1 MFNCLAISV
10 IVGNLEDI
18 GVFLIKLEY
27 FVQTDSNLI
36 KRLHYTFHFLN
47 ETILKVHVSLCLL
60 LASLS
65 VCAQT
70 KKISYSPDDSD
81 FTNPERGF
89 YIPSSTTA
97 SHFVMLNADQLRNY
111 RLTPYKAGK
120 ASYRVNASLI
130 YRGYELDIFKDKPLS
145 DEFLHN
151 LQKDL
156 DAVKEAGCKMI
167 LRFAYTNTAKGGDC
181 KDEYKICPPYGD
193 APVAIALHHIEQL
206 KPLLQKNAAVIA
218 VLQEGFI
225 GIWGENYFTDYFGDA
240 SMNGLGIIPDSSWQ
254 QRNRLLKALLDAL
267 PQNRMVQV
275 RTPQIKQ
282 KYVYGPS
289 APVTSAPLTITEAF
303 SNSDKA
309 RIGFHNDCFLST
321 PDDYGTFYD
330 YGSSSQPRQPAND
343 VLRNYIEADT
353 RFTAVG
359 GETCDD
365 AFSPQNNCAPA
376 GYAEAEM
383 RRMHYSFLNAAYN
396 NDVNNDWDSSGCM
409 ASIKKKLGYR
419 IVLRT
424 ATFPV
429 QAKRGALINI
439 SLQMENTGYAA
450 PFNPRPVQLVLR
462 NTRTQAEYP
471 CNVKA
476 DVRYWFTGNISLY
489 APIQLPK
496 NIPAGSYRLFLHL
509 PDADPDIAKRPE
521 YAIRLANVNMWDK
534 STGLNDL
541 HHTIL
546 VK

>member
-1 MFNCLAISV
+1 MKVNF
-10 IVGNLEDI
+10 
-18 GVFLIKLEY
+18 
-27 FVQTDSNLI
+27 
-36 KRLHYTFHFLN
+36 
-47 ETILKVHVSLCLL
+47 ILFLL

-65 VCAQT
+65 VCSQY
-70 KKISYSPDDSD
+70 KKISYGISDSD

-89 YIPSSTTA
+89 YIPGGTSA
-97 SHFVMLNADQLRNY
+97 GNFELLNADQLRNY
-111 RLTPYKAGK
+111 RLSPYKAGK
-120 ASYRVNASLI
+120 ASYLVKASLI

-145 DEFLHN
+145 NEFLNN
-151 LQKDL
+151 LQKDF

-181 KDEYKICPPYGD
+181 RDEYKICPPYGD
-193 APVAIALHHIEQL
+193 APVAITLHHIQQL

-240 SMNGLGIIPDSSWQ
+240 SMNGVGIIPDSSWL

-267 PQNRMVQV
+267 PASRMVQV

-289 APVTSAPLTITEAF
+289 APVTSGPLTIKEAF
-303 SNSDKA
+303 GNADKA

-330 YGSSSQPRQPAND
+330 YGSSTQTRQPANN
-343 VLRNYIEADT
+343 VLRNYIEGDT
-353 RFTAVG
+353 KFTAVG

-396 NDVNNDWDSSGCM
+396 TDVNNDWDSSGCM
-409 ASIKKKLGYR
+409 NNIKKKLGYR
-419 IVLRT
+419 LLLHS

-429 QAKRGALINI
+429 QAKRGQLLKI
-439 SLQMENTGYAA
+439 SMQMENAGYAS

-462 NTRTQAEYP
+462 NMHTRAEYT
-471 CNVKA
+471 CNVNA
-476 DVRYWFTGNISLY
+476 DVRYWFTGKISIN
-489 APIQLPK
+489 APVQLPQH
-496 NIPAGSYRLFLHL
+496 IPAGSYRLFLYL
-509 PDADPDIAKRPE
+509 PDADPELAKRPE
-521 YAIRLANVNMWDK
+521 YAIRLANVGMWQE
-534 STGLNDL
+534 STGYNNLY
-541 HHTIL
+541 HTLII
-546 VK
+546 K